1 MDRLTYDATGTG
13 QYIQRCACTKQ
24 DLIDRLAYYEDLEEQ
39 GRLIVLPC
47 KVGDTVYKVWY
58 YPCHNGE
65 THPDSYGCS
74 GCEDVCDIK
83 KSIHEMKAPSVDW
96 ILRQL
101 HNGSFVYFLTREEA
115 EAALGGDHDA

>member
-47 KVGDTVYKVWY
+47 KVGDTVY
-58 YPCHNGE
+58 
-65 THPDSYGCS
+65 THEQRYNSYG
-74 GCEDVCDIK
+74 DVRNFVEK
-83 KSIHEMKAPSVDW
+83 KEVVAIRLESDGLWVIVNDGDGFAWHRA
-96 ILRQL
+96 
-101 HNGSFVYFLTREEA
+101 NGMSLFLTREAA

>member
-47 KVGDTVYKVWY
+47 KLGDTVYAVEPDLCDLRGNDTCNAFCDGWEFSC
-58 YPCHNGE
+58 PDFHPGNTIRQRHFQIEDLRCFGE
-65 THPDSYGCS
+65 TVFRSY
-74 GCEDVCDIK
+74 D
-83 KSIHEMKAPSVDW
+83 
-96 ILRQL
+96 
-101 HNGSFVYFLTREEA
+101 EA
-115 EAALGGDHDA
+115 EAALGGDKK